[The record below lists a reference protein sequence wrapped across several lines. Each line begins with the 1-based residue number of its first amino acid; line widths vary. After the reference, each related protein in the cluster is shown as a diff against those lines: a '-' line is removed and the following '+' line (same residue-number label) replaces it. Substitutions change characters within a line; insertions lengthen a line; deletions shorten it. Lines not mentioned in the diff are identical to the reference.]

1 MSVKAWLADKMR
13 KRPRTNEQFKTSTA
27 LERLENEGFKP
38 IIKSDILE
46 GRTKEIRGNLNV
58 ILQILGGPYSIE
70 EKGIAVDEVH
80 TLLMTVASPW
90 LRSMDNPWL
99 AHKVNLFLE
108 LYAEF
113 RYIPEFLGFLI
124 TCACAIINQSMCN
137 IDIEP
142 LVPIIIQAVQP
153 YGYSPVIPSS
163 QLPGYVKPATKPYPE
178 HLPAELTSES

>member
-13 KRPRTNEQFKTSTA
+13 KRPRTNEEFKTSSV
-27 LERLENEGFKP
+27 LERLEKEGFKP

-46 GRTKEIRGNLNV
+46 GRIKEIRGNLNV
-58 ILQILGGPYSIE
+58 ILQILGGQYSVE
-70 EKGIAVDEVH
+70 EKGVAVDEVH

-113 RYIPEFLGFLI
+113 RYIPEWLGLLI
-124 TCACAIINQSMCN
+124 TCACAIINLAMCN

-142 LVPIIIQAVQP
+142 LTPIILQAAQP

-163 QLPGYVKPATKPYPE
+163 QLPGYVKPEAKPYPE
-178 HLPAELTSES
+178 HLPPELASES